1 MKKIFIALLIF
12 IFYSVADAQMQIYPP
27 HWWTG
32 MQDST
37 VQLMVHRENI
47 AATTPTVDHPGVRLD
62 SVIRTENPNYLFLNL
77 TISENARPG
86 IMTLRFALRGRPEV
100 AYYELK
106 QRAERSLAYG
116 LDGNDFIYLI
126 MPDRFVNG
134 DPSNDIVPGTQ
145 ETTIDR
151 SVINARHGGDLQGI
165 IGKLDYLQDL
175 GVTATWLTPPQ
186 ENDQPKY
193 SYHGYAM
200 TDHYTIDPRIGDLSL
215 YRQYVQES
223 HARGMQVVFDVVHNH
238 IGNEHWLYTDAP
250 SANWYN
256 QWDSFTRTNYRTSS
270 LMDMYASEEDRR
282 LMTDGW
288 FDTHMPDLNQRNP
301 LVAKY
306 LTQWTIWWIEEMQVD
321 AIRLD
326 TYSYADQTFLS
337 QWALD
342 VLQEYPGF
350 TLFAEVWVNGLGVQG
365 YYNGNNN
372 LNRNVNTHLSG
383 VLDFEMNWTLGK
395 LVNEDPG
402 WNSGNG
408 ALYLYL
414 CQDYLFGENG
424 GADNVIFLDNHDMSR
439 FYEVTGKDL
448 DKMKMATGILLTTRG
463 IPQWFYGSEILMDE
477 PADPMDRVREDF
489 PGGWPGDTLNK
500 FTAADRSPE
509 ENTFFQYLRT
519 LARWHAQE
527 PALKNG
533 KLMQFVPDNGIY
545 VYFRFTDD
553 ASVMVIVNGN
563 AEEQELD
570 TARFRERLHGY
581 TSAVNIESG
590 ALLKSLE
597 VLQLPAMS
605 TTILKLHP

>member
-1 MKKIFIALLIF
+1 
-12 IFYSVADAQMQIYPP
+12 
-27 HWWTG
+27 
-32 MQDST
+32 
-37 VQLMVHRENI
+37 
-47 AATTPTVDHPGVRLD
+47 
-62 SVIRTENPNYLFLNL
+62 
-77 TISENARPG
+77 
-86 IMTLRFALRGRPEV
+86 
-100 AYYELK
+100 
-106 QRAERSLAYG
+106 
-116 LDGNDFIYLI
+116 
-126 MPDRFVNG
+126 
-134 DPSNDIVPGTQ
+134 
-145 ETTIDR
+145 
-151 SVINARHGGDLQGI
+151 
-165 IGKLDYLQDL
+165 
-175 GVTATWLTPPQ
+175 
-186 ENDQPKY
+186 
-193 SYHGYAM
+193 
-200 TDHYTIDPRIGDLSL
+200 
-215 YRQYVQES
+215 
-223 HARGMQVVFDVVHNH
+223 
-238 IGNEHWLYTDAP
+238 
-250 SANWYN
+250 
-256 QWDSFTRTNYRTSS
+256 
-270 LMDMYASEEDRR
+270 
-282 LMTDGW
+282 
-288 FDTHMPDLNQRNP
+288 
-301 LVAKY
+301 
-306 LTQWTIWWIEEMQVD
+306 
-321 AIRLD
+321 
-326 TYSYADQTFLS
+326 
-337 QWALD
+337 
-342 VLQEYPGF
+342 
-350 TLFAEVWVNGLGVQG
+350 
-365 YYNGNNN
+365 
-372 LNRNVNTHLSG
+372 
-383 VLDFEMNWTLGK
+383 MNWTLGK

-477 PADPMDRVREDF
+477 PADPMDRAREDF

-500 FTAADRSPE
+500 FTAADRSPKRTRSF
-509 ENTFFQYLRT
+509 NTCVPF
-519 LARWHAQE
+519 ARWHAQE